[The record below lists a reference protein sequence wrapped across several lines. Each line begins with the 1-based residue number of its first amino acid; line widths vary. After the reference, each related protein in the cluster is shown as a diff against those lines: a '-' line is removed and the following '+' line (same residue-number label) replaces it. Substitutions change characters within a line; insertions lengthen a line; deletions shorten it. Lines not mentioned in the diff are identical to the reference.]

1 MKKKK
6 EPLKRKPALLRVYAD
21 MVKLYPDN
29 EAYVRQYAELLMDVG
44 QEATGLDMLRHLHD
58 LLISADEWRKADAL
72 TKQYPMIGRVREP
85 QHWQEDIQG
94 LLPSFVRSRFW
105 LKLNQ
110 QRLREGQHLFHRGD
124 KLDTLY
130 LLCEGELAEYSEGSD
145 GTPVLLSLIKPGDV
159 VAENKLLNPGAHKSN
174 VVANKKSIVVRLPR
188 KKMLEA
194 LISTPVLK
202 KVLERKVERRGL
214 IRMISGS
221 PVLQVIPLDMRQHLA
236 EDSYVREYGKK
247 TAIHKAGKK
256 LSHVDLIIEG
266 EAHYQ
271 MHNREHVEHLKTLK
285 PGALIGESAAIHDTG
300 CPANLVTDTGVT
312 IVHISYTA
320 FINVAEA
327 YPPLRKK
334 LTAYTEA
341 QRAQWMSRLNELQTQ
356 ELGR

>member
-6 EPLKRKPALLRVYAD
+6 EPLRRKPALLRVYAD
-21 MVKLYPDN
+21 MVKLHPDN
-29 EAYVRQYAELLMDVG
+29 EMYVRQYAELLMDMG

-58 LLISADEWRKADAL
+58 LLVSRNDLRRADAL

-85 QHWQEDIQG
+85 QHWQEDINE
-94 LLPSFVRSRFW
+94 LLPSFVHSRFW

-130 LLCEGELAEYSEGSD
+130 LLCEGELAEFSEGVD
-145 GTPVLLSLIKPGDV
+145 GTPVLLSLITPGDV
-159 VAENKLLNPGAHKSN
+159 VAENKLLNPGAHKSD

-214 IRMISGS
+214 LRMISES
-221 PVLQVIPLDMRQHLA
+221 PVLQIIPLEMRQHLA
-236 EDSYVREYGKK
+236 EDSYIREYAKG
-247 TAIHKAGKK
+247 TTIHKAGKK
-256 LSHVDLIIEG
+256 LSHVDLIIAG

-271 MHNREHVEHLKTLK
+271 LQNKENIEHLKTLE
-285 PGALIGESAAIHDTG
+285 PGALVGESAAIHDVG
-300 CPANLVTDTGVT
+300 CPANLVTETGVT

-327 YPPLRKK
+327 YPPVRKK
-334 LTAYTEA
+334 LTAY
-341 QRAQWMSRLNELQTQ
+341 
-356 ELGR
+356 